1 MVDKKDKELNLDEE
15 TKDLK
20 NWLHYQSVWAL
31 KMILMNQKNWLM
43 ILELIQGILKQVL
56 AIKKVFNDLKNQ

>member
-1 MVDKKDKELNLDEE
+1 MVDKKDRELNLDEE

-20 NWLHYQSVWAL
+20 NWLHYQSGWAL
-31 KMILMNQKNWLM
+31 KMILMMQQNWLM
-43 ILELIQGILKQVL
+43 ILELIQGMLKQVL

>member
-1 MVDKKDKELNLDEE
+1 
-15 TKDLK
+15 
-20 NWLHYQSVWAL
+20 
-31 KMILMNQKNWLM
+31 MILMKQKNWLM